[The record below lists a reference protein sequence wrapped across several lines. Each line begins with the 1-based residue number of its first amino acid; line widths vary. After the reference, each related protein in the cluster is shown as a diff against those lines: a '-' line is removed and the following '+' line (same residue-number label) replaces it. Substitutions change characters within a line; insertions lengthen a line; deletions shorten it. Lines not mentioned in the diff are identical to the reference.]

1 MTYVAFGVGEG
12 FGEIV
17 LPESISYLGSHALSA
32 NEYEGVTVYQDS
44 LRIPNKLRYKADAM
58 DGILIKEFRVDEDH
72 PYHIVVDGILMSK
85 DKKTL
90 VCVPGQ
96 REGEMVVPDGV
107 QTIEYGTFN
116 NCSNLTDVYLPD
128 LVEDVGN
135 LGEDG
140 YDGMPCPYKVHCHEG
155 TTAQKALEE
164 LRLPYTILHNPRH
177 SHPGQQEATRSS
189 VM

>member
-72 PYHIVVDGILMSK
+72 PCHSVVDGILMSK

-90 VCVPGQ
+90 VCVPG
-96 REGEMVVPDGV
+96 
-107 QTIEYGTFN
+107 
-116 NCSNLTDVYLPD
+116 
-128 LVEDVGN
+128 
-135 LGEDG
+135 
-140 YDGMPCPYKVHCHEG
+140 
-155 TTAQKALEE
+155 
-164 LRLPYTILHNPRH
+164 
-177 SHPGQQEATRSS
+177 
-189 VM
+189 